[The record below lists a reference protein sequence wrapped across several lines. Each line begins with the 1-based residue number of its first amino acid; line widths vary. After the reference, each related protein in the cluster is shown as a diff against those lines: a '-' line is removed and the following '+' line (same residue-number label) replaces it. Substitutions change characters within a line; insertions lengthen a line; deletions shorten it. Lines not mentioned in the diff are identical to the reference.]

1 MSKDVIEAEGT
12 VIEAM
17 PSAVFRI
24 ELDNKQEIL
33 GHLSGKMRMHYIKVI
48 PGDRVK
54 VELSPYDLSK
64 GRIIHR
70 LQVHS
75 NN

>member
-17 PSAVFRI
+17 PNAFFRI

-48 PGDRVK
+48 TGDRVK

-64 GRIIHR
+64 GRIVHR